1 MKQGPFLAAIL
12 LALAAC
18 SAETPAPPAAAK
30 ALSCAAAA
38 DGAISA
44 EGAWLREQADAN
56 GMTAAYFT
64 VCNGAMTPAVLTGVS
79 TGVAGLVELHETTR
93 DADGVVS
100 MAPTGP
106 ITLAPGE
113 RVVFEPGG
121 KHAMLM
127 SLAGA
132 VRVGDR
138 AQLLLQFE
146 DGSSVSVEAVAK
158 SAVEAAADNH
168 EGH

>member
-1 MKQGPFLAAIL
+1 MRIEVAVIL
-12 LALAAC
+12 LFALAAC
-18 SAETPAPPAAAK
+18 SRDEAPPAAAK

-38 DGAISA
+38 DGEISA
-44 EGAWLREQADAN
+44 EGAWLREQSDAD

-64 VCNGAMTPAVLTGVS
+64 VCNGTAAPAILTGVA

-93 DADGVVS
+93 DATGVVS

-106 ITLAPGE
+106 IALAPGE

-127 SLAGA
+127 SLSGA
-132 VRVGDR
+132 VNAGDR
-138 AQLLLQFE
+138 AALLLQFE

-158 SAVEAAADNH
+158 SAVEAAAPDGH

>member
-1 MKQGPFLAAIL
+1 MRVEVAVLLL

-18 SAETPAPPAAAK
+18 GREDAPPTAAK
-30 ALSCAAAA
+30 ALSCAA

-44 EGAWLREQADAN
+44 EGAWLREQADAG

-64 VCNGAMTPAVLTGVS
+64 VCNGAAQPTILTGVATS
-79 TGVAGLVELHETTR
+79 VAELAELHETTR
-93 DADGVVS
+93 DENGVVS

-127 SLAGA
+127 RLSGAINAGDQA
-132 VRVGDR
+132 
-138 AQLLLQFE
+138 ALTLQFE
-146 DGSSVSVEAVAK
+146 DGSSVVVEAIAK
-158 SAVEAAADNH
+158 SAIEAAAPDSR

>member
-1 MKQGPFLAAIL
+1 MRIEVAVLLL

-18 SAETPAPPAAAK
+18 GRDEAPPAAAK
-30 ALSCAAAA
+30 ALSCAA

-44 EGAWLREQADAN
+44 QGAWLREQADAN

-64 VCNGAMTPAVLTGVS
+64 VCNGTMQPAILTGVS
-79 TGVAGLVELHETTR
+79 TGVAGLAELHETTR
-93 DADGVVS
+93 DENGVVS

-106 ITLAPGE
+106 IALAPGE

-121 KHAMLM
+121 RHVMLM
-127 SLAGA
+127 SLSGA
-132 VRVGDR
+132 VKAGDR
-138 AQLLLQFE
+138 AELSLQFE
-146 DGSSVSVEAVAK
+146 DGSSVVVEAIAK
-158 SAVEAAADNH
+158 SAVEAAAPESH